1 MKVEERLDILEDK
14 VYSLEEEVMQLK
26 MQLKKSQNMMQ
37 AMMSARNVPNGG
49 MPPGAMQN
57 RGAVP
62 PGAVPPPNA
71 GMPPAGN
78 MPPRQAPPTGNV
90 PPRQVP
96 PAGNVPPRQAP
107 PAGNVPPRQVPPAGN
122 VPPRQ
127 VPPAGNVPPRPV
139 SPSVPPR
146 PATPRNTN
154 LEATI
159 GKNVIG
165 ILASV
170 LFFIAFIVFGTYIY
184 QNLGNMGKSILLYTG
199 SIIITVVG
207 LGVHKKLEN
216 NFSLSLIG
224 CGMGCFYICLI
235 INTVYFGFLSKLG
248 LYALVLVWLLGMSM
262 LSKRYESM
270 LLCII
275 GECGLYLSVFFG
287 VASPDISDVLWFSFF
302 VFFLVADIFYLR
314 FCSVDKDSPLYLIST
329 ICSTICC
336 VCIAFRNRSICLS
349 YIEKG
354 GANDATVFM
363 YICIVLA
370 CLGYVFYHFHKEMK
384 QSTNDCDILGSFFAS
399 VYFFIIML
407 IYGVMVYTIHGGITK
422 ASGLDF
428 IMLFIFSVVAMIY
441 LELYIEKKQW
451 AEFDNMVYF
460 LNVPCL
466 LLQMVICMIQ
476 LDWHKYNLFILPI
489 VVLLGYGFYRGKRL
503 YQASAITLL
512 LLHCLFAGEPT
523 ILHFVF
529 TVGMFALAFVL
540 QKKYTESYS
549 GVTKVFLYLLWFMY
563 FIRPAIDLN
572 EFLSDFHLNATTLFV
587 LLLTPFQV
595 FALKS
600 EFIKNYKDLSEKEE
614 YMEILVR
621 IGNIVL
627 VCLGICCLHSSIPWE
642 ASLLLVLATS
652 VLCFIGLKDIVMNS
666 EKNSGI
672 GFYVGIKSTLYFVA
686 VFSSTPISNK
696 ILISVLLLS
705 IALVAILI
713 GFVIRMKSF
722 RVYGLVLTMLS
733 VVKLTLFDIDYSST
747 LGTVAALLVCGILC
761 FIINFSYNMLSS
773 KYITSEEENHQG

>member
-78 MPPRQAPPTGNV
+78 MPPRQV
-90 PPRQVP
+90 PS
-96 PAGNVPPRQAP
+96 AGNVPPRQAP
-107 PAGNVPPRQVPPAGN
+107 PT
-122 VPPRQ
+122 
-127 VPPAGNVPPRPV
+127 GNVPPRPV

-287 VASPDISDVLWFSFF
+287 VASSDISDVLWFSFF
-302 VFFLVADIFYLR
+302 IFFL
-314 FCSVDKDSPLYLIST
+314 K
-329 ICSTICC
+329 
-336 VCIAFRNRSICLS
+336 
-349 YIEKG
+349 
-354 GANDATVFM
+354 
-363 YICIVLA
+363 
-370 CLGYVFYHFHKEMK
+370 
-384 QSTNDCDILGSFFAS
+384 
-399 VYFFIIML
+399 
-407 IYGVMVYTIHGGITK
+407 
-422 ASGLDF
+422 
-428 IMLFIFSVVAMIY
+428 
-441 LELYIEKKQW
+441 
-451 AEFDNMVYF
+451 YF
-460 LNVPCL
+460 L
-466 LLQMVICMIQ
+466 
-476 LDWHKYNLFILPI
+476 
-489 VVLLGYGFYRGKRL
+489 
-503 YQASAITLL
+503 
-512 LLHCLFAGEPT
+512 
-523 ILHFVF
+523 
-529 TVGMFALAFVL
+529 
-540 QKKYTESYS
+540 
-549 GVTKVFLYLLWFMY
+549 
-563 FIRPAIDLN
+563 
-572 EFLSDFHLNATTLFV
+572 
-587 LLLTPFQV
+587 
-595 FALKS
+595 
-600 EFIKNYKDLSEKEE
+600 
-614 YMEILVR
+614 
-621 IGNIVL
+621 
-627 VCLGICCLHSSIPWE
+627 
-642 ASLLLVLATS
+642 
-652 VLCFIGLKDIVMNS
+652 
-666 EKNSGI
+666 
-672 GFYVGIKSTLYFVA
+672 
-686 VFSSTPISNK
+686 FS
-696 ILISVLLLS
+696 
-705 IALVAILI
+705 
-713 GFVIRMKSF
+713 
-722 RVYGLVLTMLS
+722 
-733 VVKLTLFDIDYSST
+733 
-747 LGTVAALLVCGILC
+747 
-761 FIINFSYNMLSS
+761 
-773 KYITSEEENHQG
+773 